1 MSHRAMSGVP
11 GTRLRAL
18 LCLAAALA
26 CSAPAGAGAR
36 GGDKRPAD
44 DVVGRVNGQAILR
57 RDFELAVQI
66 HFAGRRPANVRL
78 TELQAVR
85 EKVLDKLI
93 DSELLH
99 QSAVKSSVAVP
110 EADVDAEL
118 KRMQQHVGTPGD
130 FAKLLGENQVT
141 EAEFREQLRRSLR
154 VRRFVDREVVGAV
167 AVTDEEVKRYYDQNP
182 NEMKLPERV
191 RVSQI
196 MVRAPAGASSQAR
209 AEGRER
215 IEEILKALR
224 AGADFADLARKH
236 SDGPEAKRGGDSGFL
251 LRGGGAPPAIE
262 EAAFRLKPGETSDV
276 LETRLGY
283 HIIRVGEHRTEG
295 PTPFEDAK
303 KTIVAKLTA
312 QQREE
317 KIHAYVAAL
326 REKARIERRLPAPA
340 APKPT
345 PSGARVGA

>member
-1 MSHRAMSGVP
+1 
-11 GTRLRAL
+11 
-18 LCLAAALA
+18 
-26 CSAPAGAGAR
+26 
-36 GGDKRPAD
+36 
-44 DVVGRVNGQAILR
+44 VVGRVNGQAILR

-78 TELQAVR
+78 KELQAVR
-85 EKVLDKLI
+85 EKILDKLI

-118 KRMQQHVGTPGD
+118 KRMQQHVGTPDD

-141 EAEFREQLRRSLR
+141 EAEFNEQLRRSLR

-167 AVTDEEVKRYYDQNP
+167 AVTDEEAKRYYDQNP

-196 MVRAPAGASSQAR
+196 MVRAPAASSQAR

-224 AGADFADLARKH
+224 AGADFAELARKH

-262 EAAFRLKPGETSDV
+262 EIAFRLKPGETSDV

-283 HIIRVGEHRTEG
+283 HIIRVGEHRPEG
-295 PTPFEDAK
+295 PIPFEDAK

-312 QQREE
+312 QEREE
-317 KIHAYVAAL
+317 KIHVYVAAL
-326 REKARIERRLPAPA
+326 REKARIERRLPVPA

>member
-215 IEEILKALR
+215 IEE
-224 AGADFADLARKH
+224 
-236 SDGPEAKRGGDSGFL
+236 
-251 LRGGGAPPAIE
+251 
-262 EAAFRLKPGETSDV
+262 AAFRLKPGETSDV